1 LKWTFL
7 FFFFVFEVGSA
18 VCGASNSSIMMIIG
32 RVIAGLGAS
41 GLANG
46 AITII
51 AIAITPEKRPCKT
64 SDQNRIS
71 SVS

>member
-1 LKWTFL
+1 
-7 FFFFVFEVGSA
+7 
-18 VCGASNSSIMMIIG
+18 MMIIG

-64 SDQNRIS
+64 QTETVFLLLADLS
-71 SVS
+71 